1 MFLRFSV
8 LFLIAAAAVAKPR
21 SIFENV
27 KVVGYSTRPPNEK
40 SYTFYITQQN
50 DLTNIQ
56 ERKIIK
62 AMIAD
67 QKIPLIPK
75 NCFRNKSDVL
85 EELIFTNTGIRKIES
100 GAFSGPQSLKVL
112 VIRNND
118 IQELSARP
126 FKLTNLETLIFSNN
140 KLVELDPNS
149 FDGLPKL
156 DKLDLSGNRLHIQSL
171 SVALKPIPTLHSI
184 DLSRNAIK
192 YIGDGTFKYMSKF
205 PDDIILSDNQL
216 TGISPKAFMD
226 EARIENL
233 TLFGNH
239 LSDLDLTNKQI
250 RGVIRLDL
258 RRNNIECLD
267 PKHVRKVV
275 VVKADGN
282 PWNCDCFKKYHDE
295 KGPLSE
301 VWAPSIF
308 KKCGM
313 SQYLPTYINI

>member
-1 MFLRFSV
+1 MLFRFSV
-8 LFLIAAAAVAKPR
+8 LFLTVAAAAAKPR
-21 SIFENV
+21 RIFENV
-27 KVVGYSTRPPNEK
+27 KVVGYSTRPLNER

-50 DLTNIQ
+50 DLTNI
-56 ERKIIK
+56 EDRKIFK
-62 AMIAD
+62 AVVAD

-75 NCFRNKSDVL
+75 NCFRNKSDTL
-85 EELIFTNTGIRKIES
+85 EELIFTNTGIEDIES
-100 GAFSGPQSLKVL
+100 GAFFGPQSLKVL
-112 VIRNND
+112 VIRNNA

-126 FKLTNLETLIFSNN
+126 FKLINLEYLIFSNN
-140 KLVELDPNS
+140 KLVQLNPNS
-149 FDGLPKL
+149 FDGLPNL
-156 DKLDLSGNRLHIQSL
+156 DKLDLSGNHLHIQSL
-171 SVALKPIPTLHSI
+171 SVALKPIPKLHSI
-184 DLSRNAIK
+184 DLSRNAIT
-192 YIGDGTFKYMSKF
+192 YIGDGTFKYMSRF

-216 TGISPKAFMD
+216 TGISPKAFGD

-239 LSDLDLTNKQI
+239 LSDIDLTNKQI
-250 RGVIRLDL
+250 RGVVRLDL

-275 VVKADGN
+275 VIKADGN
-282 PWNCDCFKKYHDE
+282 PWKCDCFKKYHDE

-301 VWAPSIF
+301 VWAPNIF